1 MELLAKTY
9 YLGQKVGDKF
19 MKYSK
24 IGFSMGCFKADFFA
38 VSFRKRSKF
47 SFRVDSWV
55 LAITCGEEK
64 LS

>member
-24 IGFSMGCFKADFFA
+24 IGFSMGCFKADFLRFLSEKGQNL
-38 VSFRKRSKF
+38 VLEWTTGYSPSLVVKRN
-47 SFRVDSWV
+47 
-55 LAITCGEEK
+55 
-64 LS
+64 